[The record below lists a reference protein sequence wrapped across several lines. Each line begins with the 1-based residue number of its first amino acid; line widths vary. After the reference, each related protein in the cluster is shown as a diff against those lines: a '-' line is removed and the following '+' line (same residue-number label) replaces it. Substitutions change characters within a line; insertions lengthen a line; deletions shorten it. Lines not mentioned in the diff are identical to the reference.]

1 MDNFLFKTFSEKF
14 KSDSHYYG
22 DFLFVTNSQLGRLA
36 KSPQTYV
43 QYKESK
49 MLRDIEPYV
58 TALHFGRAYHMAML
72 EEDVYDDNV
81 IRVDAS
87 TRTAK
92 VWKEAVQE
100 YNGHVSALILQSEH
114 DTIMRMRDILYS
126 IGDIKDILNNL
137 REKEKVVLWRDK
149 DTDVLC
155 KSKIDAITN
164 DNILVD
170 LKTTTDCRY
179 QSFKSSC
186 YKYGYYRQS
195 AFYLDGSKTDDFI
208 FIVQEKSSPYDVALY
223 EVSGQA
229 IQQGRN
235 EYKELLKSFKDYFV
249 EEELNVE
256 QSYKHYIL

>member
-1 MDNFLFKTFSEKF
+1 M
-14 KSDSHYYG
+14 
-22 DFLFVTNSQLGRLA
+22 
-36 KSPQTYV
+36 
-43 QYKESK
+43 
-49 MLRDIEPYV
+49 
-58 TALHFGRAYHMAML
+58 
-72 EEDVYDDNV
+72 
-81 IRVDAS
+81 
-87 TRTAK
+87 
-92 VWKEAVQE
+92 
-100 YNGHVSALILQSEH
+100 
-114 DTIMRMRDILYS
+114 
-126 IGDIKDILNNL
+126 
-137 REKEKVVLWRDK
+137 
-149 DTDVLC
+149 LC